1 MNEYEV
7 SRSIAASQAFGLMDT
22 AHSLLQEA
30 LQEPDR
36 EYKFIAQDI
45 DASCRH
51 LEEALYILKRF
62 RELEGKQGVKPV

>member
-7 SRSIAASQAFGLMDT
+7 SRSIAASQVLGLIDT
-22 AHSLLQEA
+22 AKEFLQGSI
-30 LQEPDR
+30 QEPDR
-36 EYKFIAQDI
+36 DYKSVAQEI
-45 DASCRH
+45 DVSCRH